1 MGERKT
7 HLPGD
12 RARFVLLLAVLIWA
26 PLPLG
31 SYDRW
36 AMLLLA
42 GLLCALATWHLVSL
56 AISGRE
62 PSPVTRAST
71 LPLGL
76 LLAVAVWQLIQ
87 VYTVSRN
94 PFDTSEYV
102 LLSCGYFA
110 TALLITELVHSRE
123 RVTIMLWTLLAAA
136 VAHAT
141 FAVTRVLSG
150 DMTILGFEFERSA
163 VASGTFF
170 NRNHFA
176 AYMVIALSMGIGLM
190 VAQLG
195 DPARSWRELLRN
207 LLDTIVSG
215 KAGLRLLLI
224 VLVIAL
230 IMTRSRMGNMGFFI
244 SLTGTAVIWA
254 ILSRRLSRGLV
265 IFLGSIVVIDLAL
278 IGTIFG
284 VEQVA
289 ERIGDT
295 MAPDATPDGRVFF
308 NQVLWPMMQ
317 EFWLFGTGG
326 GSFWTVFPG
335 FRSEEIF
342 VGLRQAHNDY
352 AQVVIELGVIGVI
365 CLGGFWLACVR
376 GSLQLLKSRDKWN
389 RGMAFGGIMLA
400 GYLALHATVEFNL
413 YIPGVAVHIV
423 AALTL
428 LGLVVPGLRHS
439 RQSRRRQ
446 RSRHAT
452 HSEHSAEDEV

>member
-1 MGERKT
+1 MGERSI

-42 GLLCALATWHLVSL
+42 GLLCALGSWHLITL
-56 AISGRE
+56 AICGRT
-62 PSPVTRAST
+62 PGPVTRASV

-76 LLAVAVWQLIQ
+76 LLAVALWQFVQ

-94 PFDTSEYV
+94 PFDTSQFA
-102 LLSCGYFA
+102 LLSLGYFA
-110 TALLITELVHSRE
+110 AALLITELVHNRE
-123 RVTIMLWTLLAAA
+123 RVTVMLWTLLAAA
-136 VAHAT
+136 VFQAT

-150 DMTILGFEFERSA
+150 ELTLLGFDFPRTA
-163 VASGTFF
+163 TASGTFF

-195 DPARSWRELLRN
+195 DPARNWREVLRN
-207 LLDTIVSG
+207 VLDTIVSG

-244 SLTGTAVIWA
+244 SLTGTAVLWA
-254 ILSRRLSRGLV
+254 IVSRRLTRGFV
-265 IFLGSIVVIDLAL
+265 IFLTSIIVIDLLL

-295 MAPDATPDGRVFF
+295 VAADATPDARVFL
-308 NQVLWPMMQ
+308 NEVLWPMMQ
-317 EFWLFGTGG
+317 QFWLFGTGG

-342 VGLRQAHNDY
+342 VGLRNAHNDY
-352 AQVVIELGVIGVI
+352 AQVVIELGIIGTA
-365 CLGGFWLACVR
+365 CLAGFWLVCVR
-376 GSLQLLKSRDKWN
+376 GSLGLLKSRDKWF

-400 GYLALHATVEFNL
+400 SYLALHATVEFNL

-428 LGLVVPGLRHS
+428 LGVVVPALRNTRH
-439 RQSRRRQ
+439 RRR
-446 RSRHAT
+446 SHHGDAG
-452 HSEHSAEDEV
+452 D

>member
-1 MGERKT
+1 
-7 HLPGD
+7 
-12 RARFVLLLAVLIWA
+12 
-26 PLPLG
+26 
-31 SYDRW
+31 
-36 AMLLLA
+36 
-42 GLLCALATWHLVSL
+42 
-56 AISGRE
+56 
-62 PSPVTRAST
+62 
-71 LPLGL
+71 
-76 LLAVAVWQLIQ
+76 
-87 VYTVSRN
+87 
-94 PFDTSEYV
+94 
-102 LLSCGYFA
+102 
-110 TALLITELVHSRE
+110 
-123 RVTIMLWTLLAAA
+123 
-136 VAHAT
+136 
-141 FAVTRVLSG
+141 
-150 DMTILGFEFERSA
+150 
-163 VASGTFF
+163 
-170 NRNHFA
+170 
-176 AYMVIALSMGIGLM
+176 MVIALSMGIGLM

-195 DPARSWRELLRN
+195 DPARNWRQVLKN
-207 LLDTIVSG
+207 FLDTIVSG

-244 SLTGTAVIWA
+244 SLTGTAVLWA
-254 ILSRRLSRGLV
+254 IISRRMTRGFV
-265 IFLGSIVVIDLAL
+265 IFLASIVVIDLLL

-308 NQVLWPMMQ
+308 NEVLWPMMQ

-352 AQVVIELGVIGVI
+352 AQVVIELGIIGVI
-365 CLGGFWLACVR
+365 CLGGFWLHCVR

-400 GYLALHATVEFNL
+400 SYLALHATVEFNL

-428 LGLVVPGLRHS
+428 LGIVAPGLRHA
-439 RQSRRRQ
+439 RHHQH
-446 RSRHAT
+446 SRHTPSRT
-452 HSEHSAEDEV
+452 HGEDDEV

>member
-1 MGERKT
+1 MGERSA

-36 AMLLLA
+36 AMLLLV
-42 GLLCALATWHLVSL
+42 GLLCALGAWHLLSL
-56 AISGRE
+56 AISGRT
-62 PSPVTRAST
+62 PGPVTRAGL

-76 LLAVAVWQLIQ
+76 LLTVAVWQLIQ
-87 VYTVSRN
+87 IHTVSRH
-94 PFDTSEYV
+94 PFGTSQFA
-102 LLSCGYFA
+102 LLSFGYFA
-110 TALLITELVHSRE
+110 AALLITELVHNRE
-123 RVTIMLWTLLAAA
+123 RLTIVLWTLLAAA
-136 VAHAT
+136 MAQAT
-141 FAVTRVLSG
+141 FGVTRVLTG
-150 DMTILGFEFERSA
+150 ELTVFGIEFERSV

-176 AYMVIALSMGIGLM
+176 AYMVIALSMGVGLM

-207 LLDTIVSG
+207 FLDTIVSG

-230 IMTRSRMGNMGFFI
+230 VMTRSRMGNVGFFI
-244 SLTGTAVIWA
+244 SLTGTAVLWA
-254 ILSRRLSRGLV
+254 IVSRRLSRGFL
-265 IFLGSIVVIDLAL
+265 IFLTSIIIIDLLL

-295 MAPDATPDGRVFF
+295 VAPDATPDARVFF
-308 NQVLWPMMQ
+308 NEVLWPMMQ
-317 EFWLFGTGG
+317 QFWLFGTGG
-326 GSFWTVFPG
+326 GSFSSVFPA
-335 FRSEEIF
+335 FRTESIF
-342 VGLRQAHNDY
+342 VGIRNAHNDY
-352 AQVVIELGVIGVI
+352 AQVVIELGLIGTL
-365 CLGGFWLACVR
+365 CLAGFWLACLA
-376 GSLQLLKSRDKWN
+376 GSVTLLRSRDRWN

-400 GYLALHATVEFNL
+400 SYLALHATVEFNL
-413 YIPGVAVHIV
+413 YIPGVALHIV

-428 LGLVVPGLRHS
+428 LGIVAPALR
-439 RQSRRRQ
+439 RSRRRQ
-446 RSRHAT
+446 SSRHGPAT
-452 HSEHSAEDEV
+452 EDD

>member
-1 MGERKT
+1 MGKRT
-7 HLPGD
+7 IRFPGD

-42 GLLCALATWHLVSL
+42 GLLCALGTWHLLSL
-56 AISGRE
+56 AISGRQ
-62 PSPVTRAST
+62 PSPVTRASI

-76 LLAVAVWQLIQ
+76 LLSVAVWQFIQ

-94 PFDTSEYV
+94 PFDTSQFA

-110 TALLITELVHSRE
+110 AALLITELVHSRE

-136 VAHAT
+136 VAQAT

-150 DMTILGFEFERSA
+150 DMSILGFEFERSA

-176 AYMVIALSMGIGLM
+176 AYMVITLSMGIGLM

-195 DPARSWRELLRN
+195 DPARNWRDLLRN

-244 SLTGTAVIWA
+244 SLTGTAVLWA
-254 ILSRRLSRGLV
+254 IVSQRLTRGFV
-265 IFLGSIVVIDLAL
+265 IFLASIVIIDLAL

-295 MAPDATPDGRVFF
+295 MAADATPDARVFF
-308 NQVLWPMMQ
+308 NEVLSPMMK

-326 GSFWTVFPG
+326 GSFWTVFPA
-335 FRSEEIF
+335 FRSEDIF
-342 VGLRQAHNDY
+342 VGLRNAHNDY
-352 AQVVIELGVIGVI
+352 AQVVIELGIIGVI
-365 CLGGFWLACVR
+365 CLGGFWLLCIR
-376 GSLQLLKSRDKWN
+376 GSFQLLKSRDKWN

-400 GYLALHATVEFNL
+400 GYLALHASVEFNL
-413 YIPGVAVHIV
+413 YIPGVAVHMV

-428 LGLVVPGLRHS
+428 LGVVVPELRHT
-439 RQSRRRQ
+439 RRRKRSRRS
-446 RSRHAT
+446 RSD
-452 HSEHSAEDEV
+452 DE

>member
-1 MGERKT
+1 MGART
-7 HLPGD
+7 IHLPGD

-26 PLPLG
+26 PLPNG
-31 SYDRW
+31 SYDSW

-42 GLLCALATWHLVSL
+42 GLLCALGTWHLISL
-56 AISGRE
+56 VISGRDA
-62 PSPVTRAST
+62 SPVTRAST

-76 LLAVAVWQLIQ
+76 LLAVAVWQFIQ

-94 PFDTSEYV
+94 PFDTSQFA
-102 LLSCGYFA
+102 LLSFGYFA
-110 TALLITELVHSRE
+110 VALLITELIHSRE
-123 RVTIMLWTLLAAA
+123 RVITMLWTLLAAA
-136 VAHAT
+136 VFQAT
-141 FAVTRVLSG
+141 FGVTRVLSG
-150 DMTILGFEFERSA
+150 EVTLLGFEFDRTA
-163 VASGTFF
+163 TASGTFF

-176 AYMVIALSMGIGLM
+176 AYMVITLAMGIGLM

-195 DPARSWRELLRN
+195 DPARSWRDVLKN

-230 IMTRSRMGNMGFFI
+230 IMTRSRMGNMGFFL
-244 SLTGTAVIWA
+244 SLTGTAVLWA
-254 ILSRRLSRGLV
+254 IISRRLSRGFV

-295 MAPDATPDGRVFF
+295 MATDATPDARVFF
-308 NQVLWPMMQ
+308 NEVLLPMMGDV
-317 EFWLFGTGG
+317 WLFGTGG
-326 GSFWTVFPG
+326 GSFFTVFPAY
-335 FRSEEIF
+335 RSEAIF
-342 VGLRQAHNDY
+342 VGLRNAHNDY
-352 AQVVIELGVIGVI
+352 AQVVIELGLIGVI
-365 CLGGFWLACVR
+365 CLAGFWLYCVR

-400 GYLALHATVEFNL
+400 GYLALHASVEFNL
-413 YIPGVAVHIV
+413 YIPGVAVYIV

-428 LGLVVPGLRHS
+428 LGVVVPALRNE
-439 RQSRRRQ
+439 RK
-446 RSRHAT
+446 RSR
-452 HSEHSAEDEV
+452 SGSSADSD